1 MVIKK
6 NRINK
11 GIRCPKVFL
20 IDAEGEQLGV
30 KSSQEALKL
39 AEEKGMDL
47 VEVDPNA
54 KPPVCRIMDYG
65 KYKYQQNKRAQEAR
79 RKQSQTVVTLKEIK
93 LRPRTDEHDLNLK
106 IRNVEK
112 FLANRN
118 KVKISLQF
126 RGREMR
132 HIDLGKKMMDRVVE
146 EIKDF
151 GIIEKNPTLAGRF
164 MTMIVAPK
172 N

>member
-1 MVIKK
+1 
-6 NRINK
+6 
-11 GIRCPKVFL
+11 
-20 IDAEGEQLGV
+20 
-30 KSSQEALKL
+30 
-39 AEEKGMDL
+39 MDL
-47 VEVDPNA
+47 VEVAPNA
-54 KPPVCRIMDYG
+54 RPPVCRIMDYG

-79 RKQSQTVVTLKEIK
+79 KKQAQNVVTLKEVK
-93 LRPRTDEHDLNLK
+93 LRPRTEDHDFNLK

-132 HIDLGKKMMDRVVE
+132 HIDLGKKMMDRVIE

-151 GIIEKNPTLAGRF
+151 GIIEKNPTLSGRF

>member
-1 MVIKK
+1 
-6 NRINK
+6 
-11 GIRCPKVFL
+11 
-20 IDAEGEQLGV
+20 
-30 KSSQEALKL
+30 
-39 AEEKGMDL
+39 MDL

>member
-1 MVIKK
+1 
-6 NRINK
+6 
-11 GIRCPKVFL
+11 
-20 IDAEGEQLGV
+20 
-30 KSSQEALKL
+30 
-39 AEEKGMDL
+39 MDL
-47 VEVDPNA
+47 VEVAPNA

-65 KYKYQQNKRAQEAR
+65 KYKYQQNKRSQEAR

-132 HIDLGKKMMDRVVE
+132 YIDLGKKMMDRVIE

-151 GIIEKNPTLAGRF
+151 GTIEKNPTLAGRF

>member
-1 MVIKK
+1 
-6 NRINK
+6 
-11 GIRCPKVFL
+11 
-20 IDAEGEQLGV
+20 
-30 KSSQEALKL
+30 
-39 AEEKGMDL
+39 MDL
-47 VEVDPNA
+47 VEVAPNA

-65 KYKYQQNKRAQEAR
+65 KYKYQQNKRSQEAR

-132 HIDLGKKMMDRVVE
+132 HIDLGKKMMDRVIE

-151 GIIEKNPTLAGRF
+151 GTIEKNPTLAGRF